1 MVSQTDWHHQRGEAS
16 AALGEV
22 LELAGRT
29 SDARSAYDRAL
40 ASYEHKEALPE
51 TEAMRR
57 RLAELG
63 D

>member
-1 MVSQTDWHHQRGEAS
+1 
-16 AALGEV
+16 V